1 MTRLVF
7 FRQIWKAYFVSY
19 LVKLAKKGNSTSFP
33 GLAIEKRY
41 PGLLKDLTQDFEK
54 VILISGT
61 NGKTTTRAIINHFYQ
76 AQNIPIC
83 SNLGGAN
90 LVRGIATS
98 LLLNRDFWGKPKSKI
113 GVFEIEEASLPI
125 ITKYIKTDTLILT
138 NLFRDQLDA
147 YGEIDTTLDYFRKS
161 LINLKFPFKNQLTNS
176 DKDQKFELPELII
189 NGEDGNLVDLVSEF
203 GVIPKTFALDIK
215 NDQKPR
221 YESKFKAKNLNKI
234 TAVAKDITQNN
245 LETTFE
251 IKLFDETETIKTQL
265 PGTYN
270 IYNILAAYLATKSTF
285 KEKIQSSLVAS
296 FKPAFGRGEKITI
309 ENQLIH
315 LFLVKNPAG
324 MDQVLNLIKD
334 NFKDDPVNLAICIN
348 DNIADGKDISW
359 LWDASLESFI
369 KSQKI
374 GEIYTAGTRGLD
386 MLLRL
391 EYSGLQVE
399 NSQNKET
406 FSGLLEQIQDSKK
419 EFLVLCN
426 YTALLELRK
435 LLATKTNLKDINEA
449 GN

>member
-270 IYNILAAYLATKSTF
+270 IYNILAAYLATK
-285 KEKIQSSLVAS
+285 
-296 FKPAFGRGEKITI
+296 
-309 ENQLIH
+309 
-315 LFLVKNPAG
+315 
-324 MDQVLNLIKD
+324 
-334 NFKDDPVNLAICIN
+334 
-348 DNIADGKDISW
+348 
-359 LWDASLESFI
+359 
-369 KSQKI
+369 
-374 GEIYTAGTRGLD
+374 
-386 MLLRL
+386 
-391 EYSGLQVE
+391 
-399 NSQNKET
+399 
-406 FSGLLEQIQDSKK
+406 
-419 EFLVLCN
+419 
-426 YTALLELRK
+426 
-435 LLATKTNLKDINEA
+435 
-449 GN
+449 

>member
-1 MTRLVF
+1 
-7 FRQIWKAYFVSY
+7 
-19 LVKLAKKGNSTSFP
+19 
-33 GLAIEKRY
+33 
-41 PGLLKDLTQDFEK
+41 
-54 VILISGT
+54 
-61 NGKTTTRAIINHFYQ
+61 
-76 AQNIPIC
+76 
-83 SNLGGAN
+83 
-90 LVRGIATS
+90 
-98 LLLNRDFWGKPKSKI
+98 
-113 GVFEIEEASLPI
+113 
-125 ITKYIKTDTLILT
+125 
-138 NLFRDQLDA
+138 
-147 YGEIDTTLDYFRKS
+147 
-161 LINLKFPFKNQLTNS
+161 
-176 DKDQKFELPELII
+176 
-189 NGEDGNLVDLVSEF
+189 
-203 GVIPKTFALDIK
+203 
-215 NDQKPR
+215 
-221 YESKFKAKNLNKI
+221 
-234 TAVAKDITQNN
+234 
-245 LETTFE
+245 
-251 IKLFDETETIKTQL
+251 
-265 PGTYN
+265 
-270 IYNILAAYLATKSTF
+270 
-285 KEKIQSSLVAS
+285 LVAS